1 MERSRISQLMAVAA
15 STANSTA
22 RLLSTGSAP
31 GSPRQTGQM
40 LVFGGAPNFAE
51 QLQKAFVRVSSCT
64 WTSSPIT
71 GSYLVRISGETLAD
85 AAITLLILAAAAHWS
100 LDSHYSG
107 RLSVF
112 FTRKVCDR

>member
-31 GSPRQTGQM
+31 GSPRHIGQTFVLGA
-40 LVFGGAPNFAE
+40 APNFAE
-51 QLQKAFVRVSSCT
+51 QPQKALVRVSNCT
-64 WTSSPIT
+64 WTPSPIT

-85 AAITLLILAAAAHWS
+85 AAITLLILAAQRSAPIAHAM
-100 LDSHYSG
+100 L
-107 RLSVF
+107 LA
-112 FTRKVCDR
+112 